1 MGLRRFERVKNS
13 ARPAA
18 KLGGGGGW
26 VAKDDADA
34 DAPPPFPSALP
45 KRPRKTTPHG
55 DGDGVATTKMK
66 AFSGGGWRAAAP
78 GFGDP
83 EDLAPAR
90 PPSSKILLGNL
101 ATDVDPDAMRDALT
115 EKCRGLELGDG
126 ALVRVTVAVFGPA
139 RPMLKRDRNRRHRG
153 FAVAEWSDPD
163 VAAAARERLRDAT
176 LTTPTSAKTPGG
188 VRPLKASMEV
198 GPAMDEHFLAGTQ
211 GVEKDEEDA
220 AAAAAAE
227 QAERDRAWNM
237 NELRALPMR
246 ASCLST
252 HTTLPDL
259 TPYQRSRVM
268 RYFHD
273 AIDGLPELRDI
284 VALVE
289 AAAPKY
295 TRVKELIESVEAFK
309 LLLAFL
315 ATAEHAGGT
324 YNEVETFF
332 DLACGHG
339 LVGVLVAYAF
349 PSRRVVACDRVRRR
363 AFDVY
368 VRAFGAFVA
377 AEDAGTPPPFSH
389 VVEGSPSDETPDAS
403 GMGTMPGDAAAA
415 TATASRARADAAAR
429 AHRRGASDAVVASH
443 AAATAAAEARA
454 NALLPPLSPS
464 LLPNLAHIEGEIEAI
479 RSRVNDRSLVLAL
492 HGCNEANKESMDMA
506 RRADALWCVMPC
518 CVKARS
524 IHWSPYD
531 PVGVVNAVP

>member
-1 MGLRRFERVKNS
+1 
-13 ARPAA
+13 
-18 KLGGGGGW
+18 
-26 VAKDDADA
+26 
-34 DAPPPFPSALP
+34 
-45 KRPRKTTPHG
+45 
-55 DGDGVATTKMK
+55 
-66 AFSGGGWRAAAP
+66 
-78 GFGDP
+78 
-83 EDLAPAR
+83 
-90 PPSSKILLGNL
+90 
-101 ATDVDPDAMRDALT
+101 
-115 EKCRGLELGDG
+115 
-126 ALVRVTVAVFGPA
+126 
-139 RPMLKRDRNRRHRG
+139 
-153 FAVAEWSDPD
+153 
-163 VAAAARERLRDAT
+163 
-176 LTTPTSAKTPGG
+176 
-188 VRPLKASMEV
+188 
-198 GPAMDEHFLAGTQ
+198 
-211 GVEKDEEDA
+211 
-220 AAAAAAE
+220 
-227 QAERDRAWNM
+227 M

-403 GMGTMPGDAAAA
+403 GMGTMKDHMMTSALNLSTKLQSNAFPPANTTVTVSGWLFFLI
-415 TATASRARADAAAR
+415 SFGSPHVLRAYM
-429 AHRRGASDAVVASH
+429 AV
-443 AAATAAAEARA
+443 
-454 NALLPPLSPS
+454 
-464 LLPNLAHIEGEIEAI
+464 
-479 RSRVNDRSLVLAL
+479 
-492 HGCNEANKESMDMA
+492 
-506 RRADALWCVMPC
+506 
-518 CVKARS
+518 
-524 IHWSPYD
+524 
-531 PVGVVNAVP
+531 